1 MSVPGRLLAGK
12 EKLLTTNLA
21 AIILILDD
29 QPIGVRLPPNVVL
42 KVIEAHEAVA
52 GNRINAP
59 KKPVIMETG
68 LEIQAPLFIK
78 TGDKLSIDT
87 DTGEYLARV
96 N

>member
-1 MSVPGRLLAGK
+1 MI
-12 EKLLTTNLA
+12 NQA
-21 AIILILDD
+21 AQMI
-29 QPIGVRLPPNVVL
+29 
-42 KVIEAHEAVA
+42 AHA
-52 GNRINAP
+52 